1 MGRDEVLNQ
10 AILDGIGVL
19 VFVDHDVFEFA
30 LEEFAYVFVGF
41 PELEDKS
48 EKIIEIDSVGG
59 AQGGL
64 VAVENFGKPAF
75 VLLPVRG
82 FFFGFFGG
90 HGHREIIGYF
100 ATFHEADLFTKDAG
114 TEGLV
119 GCFDIVESAR
129 KECAGVAFAG
139 DDEGMFP
146 GSMTALLTSTP
157 SVLVFEAVEDVLIIE
172 INFVAYRK
180 LMIEK
185 DDLKLFQIYYLEKNW
200 LLAKDAR
207 EIEIVQ
213 DDATARYL
221 RFIEQYPSLVGRLPQ
236 YHIASHLGIT
246 PTQLSRIRK
255 NL

>member
-1 MGRDEVLNQ
+1 MGIAKFRSLPKHSLLYSAGEVP
-10 AILDGIGVL
+10 
-19 VFVDHDVFEFA
+19 HSY
-30 LEEFAYVFVGF
+30 AY
-41 PELEDKS
+41 
-48 EKIIEIDSVGG
+48 IY
-59 AQGGL
+59 QGL
-64 VAVENFGKPAF
+64 VRCFVYDKKGNEYNKNFF
-75 VLLPVRG
+75 
-82 FFFGFFGG
+82 
-90 HGHREIIGYF
+90 
-100 ATFHEADLFTKDAG
+100 
-114 TEGLV
+114 
-119 GCFDIVESAR
+119 
-129 KECAGVAFAG
+129 
-139 DDEGMFP
+139 DEGMFP

-157 SVLVFEAVEDVLIIE
+157 SVLAFEAIEDALIIE
-172 INFVAYRK
+172 IDFAAYRK

-221 RFIEQYPSLVGRLPQ
+221 RFIDEHPSLVDRLAQ